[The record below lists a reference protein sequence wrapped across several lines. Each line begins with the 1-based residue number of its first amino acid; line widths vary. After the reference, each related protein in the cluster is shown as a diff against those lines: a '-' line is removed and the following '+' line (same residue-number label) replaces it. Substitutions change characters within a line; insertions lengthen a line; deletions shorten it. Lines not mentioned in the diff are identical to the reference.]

1 MNSPP
6 MERSGWTRGRFW
18 RVAGVLCVV
27 QAGLILLF
35 AEREERP
42 SRMVP
47 APGHFCLLGKPLTA
61 DQLFKTFF
69 AIDPTVFPLPSLHG
83 FSERAW
89 LRLPARQFE
98 APSETEAPAWLTL
111 DAARLGRDFPP
122 LNRGKSALPFGLADQ
137 RAPEL
142 EPWPVFLTPEPAR
155 TQSVFEMQGELA
167 GRLLNAPADM
177 RAWPSAQLL
186 AKSVVQIAVDSAGQV
201 IAARLLAPRSG
212 SAEADSN
219 ALDKAWRLR
228 FRPVPSPTPVWGKAV
243 FEWQTVEPTHAGP
256 AGAP

>member
-1 MNSPP
+1 MNGLL
-6 MERSGWTRGRFW
+6 MESSGWTRGRFW
-18 RVAGVLCVV
+18 RVVGVLCIV
-27 QAGLILLF
+27 QAGLILLL
-35 AEREERP
+35 AGREHRP
-42 SRMVP
+42 FRMAP
-47 APGHFCLLGKPLTA
+47 APGHFRLLGRPLTA
-61 DQLFKTFF
+61 DQLSKTFF

-98 APSETEAPAWLTL
+98 APGETEAPAWLTL
-111 DAARLGRDFPP
+111 DPARLGTDFPP
-122 LNRGKSALPFGLADQ
+122 LNRAKSALPFGLTDQ
-137 RAPEL
+137 RGPEL
-142 EPWPVFLTPEPAR
+142 EPWPVFLTPEPVR
-155 TQSVFEMQGELA
+155 TQSLFELQGELA
-167 GRLLNAPADM
+167 GRQLNAPAGM

-201 IAARLLAPRSG
+201 IAARLLARSG

-219 ALDKAWRLR
+219 ALDLARRLR

-243 FEWQTVEPTHAGP
+243 FEWQTVEPTNAGP